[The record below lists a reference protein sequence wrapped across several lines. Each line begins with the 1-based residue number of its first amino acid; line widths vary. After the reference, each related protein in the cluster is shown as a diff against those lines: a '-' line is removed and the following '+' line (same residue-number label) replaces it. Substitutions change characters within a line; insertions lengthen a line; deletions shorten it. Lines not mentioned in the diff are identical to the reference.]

1 MGKQIIENILQT
13 PNQTKAININFNVFI
28 THQQHIKK
36 KKTTFVK
43 HHINMQKVYVQQAQ
57 RRGKTLEILTKSKS
71 CHRKQRL
78 VI

>member
-36 KKTTFVK
+36 KKQLLLS
-43 HHINMQKVYVQQAQ
+43 I
-57 RRGKTLEILTKSKS
+57 TLTCKKFTYSKPKEGEKLS
-71 CHRKQRL
+71 KF
-78 VI
+78 